1 MRSVCRVGRE
11 TRLKPRSDCQPKSEI
26 RSYLDSMN
34 GSELHEI
41 RFVQIHL
48 ELHSYVFWNPIKIAI
63 LEIRFVLTSQIGF
76 SIAFSC
82 PHATGLNV
90 ALEPLL

>member
-11 TRLKPRSDCQPKSEI
+11 TRLKPRSGCQPKSVFCANPTEI
-26 RSYLDSMN
+26 RSYLDSLN

-63 LEIRFVLTSQIGF
+63 LEIRFSLTGQIGF

-82 PHATGLNV
+82 PHAM
-90 ALEPLL
+90 